1 MRNERARYALIRI
14 FASEKSVDCKHIW
27 PAVTRSFAYQFGLS
41 GSISAGLYFLEERSG
56 KDFLVIRVNHENVS
70 QLRAAIAA
78 ITQING
84 IEVILWVSR
93 ISGTVKSLMRSE
105 ASENT

>member
-1 MRNERARYALIRI
+1 VA
-14 FASEKSVDCKHIW
+14 
-27 PAVTRSFAYQFGLS
+27 RSFSYQFGLS
-41 GSISAGLYFLEERSG
+41 GSISAGLYFLEERSR

-84 IEVILWVSR
+84 VEVVLWVSR
-93 ISGTVKSLMRSE
+93 ISGTVKSLMKSE
-105 ASENT
+105 ASKNS